1 MFYLEAS
8 TSIFKA
14 HLIPYTLMIY
24 LHTDIKAG
32 VIIQAIINQTKKK
45 IYQAPTGCTD
55 LSLKRSRG
63 INLS

>member
-32 VIIQAIINQTKKK
+32 VIIQAIINQTKK

-55 LSLKRSRG
+55 LSLKRCRG